1 MKQIVRIVFW
11 TDWIK
16 AIISI
21 VNTLLQINK
30 KTLID
35 YIDDAIVDINDDI
48 EKINQNFTL
57 ISIDEIVNGSF
68 EGKHLQN
75 IFKENGCNNPY
86 NYRSFETFE
95 HHYEELKKINGF
107 VVSKY
112 DDLEYYH
119 NVLEDSIQNKDY
131 KYNGTSFEEIIGT
144 GHPDSLESVY
154 LLNGAR
160 NVVYNDSFWDVVNTF
175 EEINNI

>member
-1 MKQIVRIVFW
+1 MNNEANSPNCILDRLNKSNNKYRKYIVTDKQ
-11 TDWIK
+11 
-16 AIISI
+16 
-21 VNTLLQINK
+21 

-75 IFKENGCNNPY
+75 IFKENGCSNPC
-86 NYRSFETFE
+86 NFRSFESIE
-95 HHYEELKKINGF
+95 HYYEELKKINDI

-112 DDLEYYH
+112 NELEHFH
-119 NVLEDSIQNKDY
+119 NLLDGSIQNKDY
-131 KYNGTSFEEIIGT
+131 KYNGTSFEEIIET
-144 GHPDSLESVY
+144 GHPDSIESVY
-154 LLNGAR
+154 
-160 NVVYNDSFWDVVNTF
+160 
-175 EEINNI
+175 